1 MKVILRTY
9 DQDRSLPP
17 VKLRDENSVLK
28 RKDMKLVEARD
39 AIPATSSQILQGITK
54 AALQTKSFMSA
65 ASFQET
71 TKVLNEAAINGK
83 VDLLEGLKENVI
95 VGHLIPA
102 GTGLKKYENLVV
114 GSLEEYENMKS
125 GNKVEAMA
133 EEADND

>member
-1 MKVILRTY
+1 M
-9 DQDRSLPP
+9 
-17 VKLRDENSVLK
+17 VKID
-28 RKDMKLVEARD
+28 
-39 AIPATSSQILQGITK
+39 T
-54 AALQTKSFMSA
+54 
-65 ASFQET
+65 
-71 TKVLNEAAINGK
+71 LN
-83 VDLLEGLKENVI
+83 GLKENVI